1 MINFKEDYQKTN
13 YDYIYKHK
21 TNGTYA
27 VAFALYDKLYN
38 KRIKRRKIN
47 LKTIKEAQNYIAEER
62 VKFKQ
67 LDSLPKK
74 GSLFKD
80 AFASYIK
87 ECELEVKKGN
97 LAESTVDGKKAIF
110 KNQILPKLGNVK
122 ISEISEEH
130 IYKFHQDL
138 LSMTCLR
145 EKDKS
150 LSNQTLIKV
159 HK

>member
-62 VKFKQ
+62 V
-67 LDSLPKK
+67 
-74 GSLFKD
+74 
-80 AFASYIK
+80 
-87 ECELEVKKGN
+87 
-97 LAESTVDGKKAIF
+97 
-110 KNQILPKLGNVK
+110 
-122 ISEISEEH
+122 
-130 IYKFHQDL
+130 
-138 LSMTCLR
+138 
-145 EKDKS
+145 
-150 LSNQTLIKV
+150 
-159 HK
+159 